1 MCSSDLAYTWA
12 ENSRENRLTPF
23 ANDPV
28 TDPTAEALFLRDEEG
43 GDAWSPTP
51 GPMRRT
57 RESARF
63 VTRHAAG
70 VSHFTHA
77 SHGILQDLAVF
88 VDAKDPVK
96 FSLLTLTNR
105 TDRPRRLSVFAYNEW
120 RLAPPQPGE
129 HLHVMTELDA
139 ETGAVLATNSYNQ
152 EFAGQI
158 GRASCRERV

>member
-1 MCSSDLAYTWA
+1 
-12 ENSRENRLTPF
+12 
-23 ANDPV
+23 
-28 TDPTAEALFLRDEEG
+28 
-43 GDAWSPTP
+43 
-51 GPMRRT
+51 MRRT
-57 RESARF
+57 QESGRF

-129 HLHVMTELDA
+129 RSEEHTSELQSPCNL
-139 ETGAVLATNSYNQ
+139 V
-152 EFAGQI
+152 
-158 GRASCRERV
+158 CRLLLEKKNK

>member
-1 MCSSDLAYTWA
+1 
-12 ENSRENRLTPF
+12 
-23 ANDPV
+23 
-28 TDPTAEALFLRDEEG
+28 
-43 GDAWSPTP
+43 
-51 GPMRRT
+51 MRMSQERG
-57 RESARF
+57 RF
-63 VTRHAAG
+63 VTRHAAR

-129 HLHVMTELDA
+129 HLHVMTGLA
-139 ETGAVLATNSYNQ
+139 AAPGAVLATHPYNPDV
-152 EFAGQI
+152 AG
-158 GRASCRERV
+158 RVRHDA